1 MNLQTVPERFRVGFG
16 LAGALAI
23 AGLTTVVLAYGQGAY
38 DNGFEVTAVF
48 PTSSQGL
55 FTDGGSAVKLR
66 GLNVGEVSGIEL
78 LPDGRAR
85 VTLFLHEGTRVP
97 DSAMASI
104 EPLSIFGPKFVL
116 LEPGAHETAGPYLGD
131 GDEIPHTQTQR
142 ELTDIL
148 AATTELFEHL
158 DPLDLVITIDA
169 IAEGTSGLGPHIGR
183 TIDASGALA
192 AVAADH
198 AADIRQF
205 LGDVAL
211 LSGTF
216 AEHAD
221 DILAIGADLDALVDA
236 ALQDPDRLEQLLD
249 STTAISSTFA
259 RLLRDNEDE
268 LDTTIRSVGSF
279 IADISVEAD
288 QIPEFVDML
297 GTFFGRLSDVIRFDG
312 PSETRMAGLR
322 GFISLDLCLVY
333 GVCPLGVSAA
343 GAPTA
348 SPTGAGVSP
357 GDVADARALRAMADA
372 TPPAGRLVEF
382 AAILTGAAR

>member
-1 MNLQTVPERFRVGFG
+1 MNLQSVPERFRVGFG
-16 LAGALAI
+16 LAGALVI
-23 AGLTTVVLAYGQGAY
+23 AGVTTVVLAYGQGSFDKGY
-38 DNGFEVTAVF
+38 EVSAVF

-104 EPLSIFGPKFVL
+104 EPLSIFGPKFVR
-116 LEPGAHETAGPYLGD
+116 LEPGAHETSGPYLGD

-148 AATTELFEHL
+148 AATTELFEHV
-158 DPLDLVITIDA
+158 DPLDIVVTIDA
-169 IAEGTSGLGPHIGR
+169 IAEGTSGLGPQIGR

-198 AADIRQF
+198 ADDIRQF

-216 AEHAD
+216 AEHAE
-221 DILAIGADLDALVDA
+221 DILAIGRDLDALVDA
-236 ALQDPDRLEQLLD
+236 TLEDPDRLEQLLD

-279 IADISVEAD
+279 IADLSVEAD

-297 GTFFGRLSDVIRFDG
+297 GTFFGRLADVMRFDG

-333 GVCPLGVSAA
+333 GVCPLGASAGDAPPPAA
-343 GAPTA
+343 GISAR
-348 SPTGAGVSP
+348 
-357 GDVADARALRAMADA
+357 DVADARALRALEDA
-372 TPPAGRLVEF
+372 SPPTGVLVDF
-382 AAILTGAAR
+382 AAILTGVSR

>member
-1 MNLQTVPERFRVGFG
+1 MNLQAVPERFRVGFG
-16 LAGALAI
+16 LAGALVI
-23 AGLTTVVLAYGQGAY
+23 AGLITVVLAYGQGSFDKGY
-38 DNGFEVTAVF
+38 EVSAVF

-97 DSAMASI
+97 ASASASI

-116 LEPGAHETAGPYLGD
+116 LEPDEHETSGPYLGD
-131 GDEIPHTQTQR
+131 GDEIRDTQTQR

-148 AATTELFEHL
+148 AATTELFEHI
-158 DPLDLVITIDA
+158 DPLDIVITVDA

-183 TIDASGALA
+183 TIDATGALA
-192 AVAADH
+192 AVAAAH
-198 AADIRQF
+198 ADDIRQF

-216 AEHAD
+216 AEHGD
-221 DILAIGADLDALVDA
+221 DIVAIGGDLDALVDA
-236 ALQDPDRLEQLLD
+236 ALEDPDRLDQLLD

-259 RLLRDNEDE
+259 RLLRDNAGE

-288 QIPEFVDML
+288 EIPEFVDML
-297 GTFFGRLSDVIRFDG
+297 GTFFGRLSDVMRFDG
-312 PSETRMAGLR
+312 PSDTRMAALR

-333 GVCPLGVSAA
+333 GVCPLGASSGGSADPSPA
-343 GAPTA
+343 A
-348 SPTGAGVSP
+348 SGVRAS
-357 GDVADARALRAMADA
+357 DVADARALRALADA
-372 TPPAGRLVEF
+372 SPPTGPLVDF
-382 AAILTGAAR
+382 AALLTGAAR